1 MKKINIAKMLI
12 SNGIDIDRKELLGME
27 FIRLNDGNF
36 LVNNSN
42 GLIVSN
48 EERLKM
54 EKGELI
60 IKDVSSNNCQKDT
73 KEKIEE
79 IDKEL
84 EEIKNDNIKKTK
96 PIKK

>member
-1 MKKINIAKMLI
+1 MLT
-12 SNGIDIDRKELLGME
+12 SNGIDIDRKEILGME

-36 LVNNSN
+36 LVKNSN

>member
-1 MKKINIAKMLI
+1 MKKINIAKMLT
-12 SNGIDIDRKELLGME
+12 SNGIDIDRKEILGME

-36 LVNNSN
+36 LVNHSN

>member
-1 MKKINIAKMLI
+1 MKKIDLKKLMI
-12 SNGIDIDRKELLGME
+12 SNGIDIDRKEILGME

-36 LVNNSN
+36 LVKNSN

>member
-1 MKKINIAKMLI
+1 MKKINIAKMLT
-12 SNGIDIDRKELLGME
+12 SNGIDIDRKEILGME

-36 LVNNSN
+36 LVKNSN

>member
-1 MKKINIAKMLI
+1 MKRIDLEKMLI

-27 FIRLNDGNF
+27 FIRLNDGNY

-42 GLIVSN
+42 GRIVSN
-48 EERLKM
+48 EERLKL

-60 IKDVSSNNCQKDT
+60 IKDVESNLCQKDT
-73 KEKIEE
+73 KKKIEE

-84 EEIKNDNIKKTK
+84 ENENIKKTK
-96 PIKK
+96 SVKK

>member
-1 MKKINIAKMLI
+1 MKRIDLAKMMI
-12 SNGIDIDRKELLGME
+12 NNGIDIDRKEILGME

-36 LVNNSN
+36 LVKNSN

-60 IKDVSSNNCQKDT
+60 IKDVSSNKCQEDT
-73 KEKIEE
+73 TKKIKE

-84 EEIKNDNIKKTK
+84 NEIENIKKTK
-96 PIKK
+96 SVKK